1 MFTHHHHHHGHH
13 PHAMHGHGHP
23 HQHGGGGGPR
33 GRGPKMFDAGAM
45 RYVVLQLIAEK
56 PRHGY
61 EIIKELEQRS
71 GGGYTPSPGAI
82 YPLLSML
89 LDMGHVSAV
98 PDGNKKLHT
107 ITPDGEAFLAEN
119 RQFVDAVVA
128 RMTEPGDNRGDL
140 RTLMHEVKH
149 AVIAQAWE
157 GNPGEEKLERI
168 RAILRQATADINA
181 LK

>member
-1 MFTHHHHHHGHH
+1 MFGFHHHHRPHGPHGHH
-13 PHAMHGHGHP
+13 PH
-23 HQHGGGGGPR
+23 HGGPGHGGGPR

-71 GGGYTPSPGAI
+71 GGGYSPSPGAI

-89 LDMGHVSAV
+89 LDMGHVLAT

-107 ITPDGEAFLAEN
+107 ITPEGEAFLAEN
-119 RQFVDAVVA
+119 RQFVDAILA
-128 RMTEPGDNRGDL
+128 RLAEGDEHREGL
-140 RTLMHEVKH
+140 RTAMHELKH
-149 AVIAQAWE
+149 AAIEQARAS
-157 GNPGEEKLERI
+157 NHSPERIEQI
-168 RAILRQATADINA
+168 RAILRQAVVDINA
-181 LK
+181 L

>member
-1 MFTHHHHHHGHH
+1 MFRFLHGSHRFHTLMHGHH
-13 PHAMHGHGHP
+13 
-23 HQHGGGGGPR
+23 GGGRGH

-89 LDMGHVSAV
+89 LDMGHVSAT

-107 ITPDGEAFLAEN
+107 ITSEGEAFLAEN
-119 RQFVDAVVA
+119 RQFVDAILA
-128 RMTEPGDNRGDL
+128 RMGEPCDARGDV
-140 RTLMHEVKH
+140 RNLMHELRDLVH
-149 AVIAQAWE
+149 RRARDGQPDPAR
-157 GNPGEEKLERI
+157 LEQV
-168 RAILRQATADINA
+168 RAILRRAIADIEA
-181 LK
+181 LD